1 MYKRV
6 KTYISSSEVSPDRF
20 IESINDIPDYAN
32 STLLYKLD
40 EEDTRSEYTITKYE
54 RRIDLIANEIY
65 GNEKYSWILM
75 YLNRVTVNELVRGK
89 VLEYIPMTTLEN
101 ILRSI

>member
-1 MYKRV
+1 MYKRI

-40 EEDTRSEYTITKYE
+40 EEDTRSEYIITKYE

-75 YLNRVTVNELVRGK
+75 YLNRVTINELVRGK